1 METKLRGKELNFSLG
16 ALCLLY
22 WRIFQ
27 GMSNIATRFHESL
40 AFDVSV
46 NSVNISVCEQ
56 VAWLLEENGI

>member
-1 METKLRGKELNFSLG
+1 METKLRGEELNFSLG

-46 NSVNISVCEQ
+46 NSVNISV
-56 VAWLLEENGI
+56 